1 MRRRW
6 SLLLFALLMGLTG
19 CLPDP
24 AALPTLAALP
34 PTPPGQLIPLTFWE
48 TQPGRVDAETRLTY
62 IFTAEAGD
70 QIRVG
75 AVATGAPLTLEL
87 IDIDGVVLASG
98 RSVEARIPSDG
109 LYRVVVSAAGV
120 SEYVIGLSYTD
131 RPNPNQ
137 PTPISVVIG
146 VPTPT
151 PDTDERG
158 VFVGDLVSGQ
168 PVTGALTAREPAH
181 LYRVSLR
188 AGQFF
193 SLVMS
198 RVSGTTDPY
207 LRLFGPDDR
216 LIAEDDNAGGNR
228 SARLLNVRADVAG
241 VYLVQASGRGTFG
254 EYRLDLTAEF
264 VTPAPDPTPTPPP
277 LALTPYATPTLAPL
291 ATGRVRLVDHVP
303 SLGSI
308 TTPRGFQEYSFFAE
322 AGQGVSVGVTP
333 FGTSGIRP
341 MFDIFDPDGA
351 LIASARSS
359 SSNDRGSASLP
370 LLRLPQTGV
379 YLVIVTGEDNSVG
392 AFTVSYGLGA
402 SRLDN
407 FKGSAL
413 AESRLTST
421 LSNKGIRD
429 VWTVTLQAGD
439 IITVAVSSADG
450 VLDPFVELTD
460 LDGVPLAADDNAG
473 GGLNALLRSVAIE
486 RSGQYLIR
494 VRAARGDQ
502 VGGYQLLWRYI
513 NLASPAEA
521 NIRETTLLQ
530 VDGTIRM
537 NEYEFYRFYGLEG
550 QTIHV
555 TVRPRA
561 GSQLDP
567 VAVLFDPSGQV
578 LAEGDDD
585 EGLNPSFIVTLRA
598 NGTYTLRVN
607 GYLTDGDFTARV
619 KWRFQ

>member
-1 MRRRW
+1 M
-6 SLLLFALLMGLTG
+6 
-19 CLPDP
+19 
-24 AALPTLAALP
+24 
-34 PTPPGQLIPLTFWE
+34 
-48 TQPGRVDAETRLTY
+48 
-62 IFTAEAGD
+62 
-70 QIRVG
+70 
-75 AVATGAPLTLEL
+75 
-87 IDIDGVVLASG
+87 
-98 RSVEARIPSDG
+98 
-109 LYRVVVSAAGV
+109 
-120 SEYVIGLSYTD
+120 
-131 RPNPNQ
+131 
-137 PTPISVVIG
+137 
-146 VPTPT
+146 
-151 PDTDERG
+151 
-158 VFVGDLVSGQ
+158 
-168 PVTGALTAREPAH
+168 
-181 LYRVSLR
+181 
-188 AGQFF
+188 
-193 SLVMS
+193 
-198 RVSGTTDPY
+198 
-207 LRLFGPDDR
+207 
-216 LIAEDDNAGGNR
+216 
-228 SARLLNVRADVAG
+228 
-241 VYLVQASGRGTFG
+241 
-254 EYRLDLTAEF
+254 
-264 VTPAPDPTPTPPP
+264 
-277 LALTPYATPTLAPL
+277 
-291 ATGRVRLVDHVP
+291 RLVDHVP
-303 SLGSI
+303 FLGSI

-359 SSNDRGSASLP
+359 SANDRGSASLP

-379 YLVIVTGEDNSVG
+379 YLVIVTGEDNSIG

-407 FKGSAL
+407 FKGSAPS
-413 AESRLTST
+413 ESRLTST
-421 LSNKGIRD
+421 LTNKGIRD

-460 LDGVPLAADDNAG
+460 LEGVPLAADDNAG
-473 GGLNALLRSVAIE
+473 GGLNALLRSVPIE

-502 VGGYQLLWRYI
+502 VGGYQLLWRYV
-513 NLASPAEA
+513 NLANPAESNA
-521 NIRETTLLQ
+521 RETTLLQ
-530 VDGTIRM
+530 VDGTIRL

-550 QTIHV
+550 QMIHV

-567 VAVLFDPSGQV
+567 VAVLFDPTGQP

-585 EGLNPSFIVTLRA
+585 DGLNPSFSVTLPI